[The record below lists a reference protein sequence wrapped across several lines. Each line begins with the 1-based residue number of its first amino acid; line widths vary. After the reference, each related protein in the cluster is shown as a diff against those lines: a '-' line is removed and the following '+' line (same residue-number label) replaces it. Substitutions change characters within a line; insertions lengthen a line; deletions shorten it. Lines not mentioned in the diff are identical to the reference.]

1 VTGLPGVRVG
11 HWTDLHARTG
21 CTVVLLPEGTI
32 ASGEVRGGAP
42 ATREFALLE
51 PSKLVHRIDA
61 VLLTGGSAFGLDAAA
76 GVMRFCE
83 AEGHGY
89 PTAGGVVPIVVGM
102 GVFDLAVGDGS
113 VRPGLEQGEAACR
126 EAREGG
132 FRTGSIGAGTGCTV
146 DKWRGP
152 ENRRP
157 GGLGTHTIEDAD
169 GLVVTAIAVVNAF
182 GIVLQRGEEPPTPA
196 WPRDEAE
203 AAFRTSGP
211 SGRLS
216 GEHEGSNTI
225 VGVVLTNA
233 VLTKADCLVV
243 AQGAHDGIA
252 RTVHPP
258 HTSVDGDAVVAA
270 SIGGVDARVDRVR
283 ALAVSAFAAAI
294 RDAVPL

>member
-1 VTGLPGVRVG
+1 MTGLPGVRVG
-11 HWTDLHARTG
+11 HWTDRHARTG
-21 CTVVLLPEGTI
+21 CTVVLLPEGTL

-61 VLLTGGSAFGLDAAA
+61 VLLAGGSAFGLDAAA

-89 PTAGGVVPIVVGM
+89 PTAGGVVPIVVAM

-113 VRPGLEQGEAACR
+113 VRPGLDEGEAACR
-126 EAREGG
+126 DAKAGP

-152 ENRRP
+152 DRRRP
-157 GGLGTHTIEDAD
+157 GGLGTATIEDPD

-182 GIVLQRGEEPPTPA
+182 GIVLQRGEEPPNPP

-203 AAFRTSGP
+203 AAFRTS
-211 SGRLS
+211 
-216 GEHEGSNTI
+216 EGSNTV
-225 VGVVLTNA
+225 VGVIVTNA

-243 AQGAHDGIA
+243 AQGGHDGIA

-258 HTSVDGDAVVAA
+258 HTSVDGDAIVAA
-270 SIGGVDARVDRVR
+270 ATGQVDARVDRVR
-283 ALAVSAFAAAI
+283 ALAVSAFGAAI

>member
-1 VTGLPGVRVG
+1 MTGLPGVRVG

-21 CTVVLLPEGTI
+21 CTVVLLPEGTL

-83 AEGHGY
+83 AEGSGY

-113 VRPGLEQGEAACR
+113 VRPGLDAGMAAC
-126 EAREGG
+126 EDAREGP

-152 ENRRP
+152 DRRAP
-157 GGLGTHTIEDAD
+157 GGLGTHTITEPD

-203 AAFRTSGP
+203 AAFRTA
-211 SGRLS
+211 
-216 GEHEGSNTI
+216 GEGGNTV
-225 VGVVLTNA
+225 VGVILTNA
-233 VLTKADCLVV
+233 ILTKADCLVV
-243 AQGAHDGIA
+243 AQGGHDGIA

-258 HTSVDGDAVVAA
+258 HTSVDGDAIVAA
-270 SIGGVDARVDRVR
+270 ATGQVEARTDRVR
-283 ALAVSAFAAAI
+283 ALAVSAFSAAI
-294 RDAVPL
+294 RHAVPL

>member
-1 VTGLPGVRVG
+1 MTEIAGVRVG
-11 HWTDLHARTG
+11 HWTDIHARTG
-21 CTVVLLPEGTI
+21 CTVVLLPEGTV

-51 PSKLVHRIDA
+51 PSKLVRRIDA

-83 AEGHGY
+83 AEGRGY

-113 VRPGLEQGEAACR
+113 VRPDAAAGEAACR
-126 EAREGG
+126 DAKEGP

-152 ENRRP
+152 DNRRP
-157 GGLGTHTIEDAD
+157 GGLGVGTIVD
-169 GLVVTAIAVVNAF
+169 GDLVVAAIAVVNAF
-182 GIVLQRGEEPPTPA
+182 GIVMQRGEEPPTPP

-203 AAFRTSGP
+203 AAFRTV
-211 SGRLS
+211 
-216 GEHEGSNTI
+216 EQSNTV

-233 VLTKADCLVV
+233 ILEKADCLVV
-243 AQGAHDGIA
+243 AQGGHDGIA

-258 HTSVDGDAVVAA
+258 HTSVDGDAIVAA
-270 SIGGVDARVDRVR
+270 ATGEVEARVDRVR
-283 ALAVSAFAAAI
+283 ALAVSAFSTAI

>member
-1 VTGLPGVRVG
+1 MTSIPGVRVG
-11 HWTDLHARTG
+11 HWTDPHARTG
-21 CTVVLLPEGTI
+21 CTVVLLPEGTL

-83 AEGHGY
+83 AEGRGY
-89 PTAGGVVPIVVGM
+89 PTAGGVVPIVVAM

-113 VRPGLEQGEAACR
+113 VRPGLAEGEAACD
-126 EAREGG
+126 AAVEGT

-152 ENRRP
+152 DNRRP
-157 GGLGTHTIEDAD
+157 GGIGSHTIEEPD

-203 AAFRTSGP
+203 AAFRTA
-211 SGRLS
+211 
-216 GEHEGSNTI
+216 EGGNTI
-225 VGVVLTNA
+225 VGIVLTNA

-243 AQGAHDGIA
+243 AQGGHDGIA

-258 HTSVDGDAVVAA
+258 HTSVDGDAIVAA
-270 SIGGVDARVDRVR
+270 ATGAIEARTDRVR
-283 ALAVSAFAAAI
+283 ALAVSAFSAAI

>member
-1 VTGLPGVRVG
+1 MITDVAGVRVG
-11 HWTDLHARTG
+11 HWTGEYTG
-21 CTVVLLPEGTI
+21 VTVVLLPPGTVG
-32 ASGEVRGGAP
+32 SGEVRGGAP

-61 VLLTGGSAFGLDAAA
+61 VLLTGGSAFGLDAAS

-83 AEGHGY
+83 RAGSGY
-89 PTAGGVVPIVVGM
+89 PTAGGVVPIVVAM

-113 VRPGLEQGEAACR
+113 VRPDAEAGFAACEAAT
-126 EAREGG
+126 EGP

-157 GGLGTHTIEDAD
+157 GGLGTHTFEEPD
-169 GLVVTAIAVVNAF
+169 GLVVTALAVVNAF
-182 GIVLQRGEEPPTPA
+182 GIVMQRGEAAPNPA

-203 AAFRTSGP
+203 AAFRTA
-211 SGRLS
+211 
-216 GEHEGSNTI
+216 EGGNTV

-243 AQGAHDGIA
+243 AQGGHDGIA
-252 RTVHPP
+252 RAVHPP
-258 HTSVDGDAVVAA
+258 HTSVDGDAIVACA
-270 SIGGVDARVDRVR
+270 TGQLETRVDRVR
-283 ALAVSAFAAAI
+283 ALAVNAFTAAI

>member
-1 VTGLPGVRVG
+1 VTGIPGVRVG
-11 HWTDLHARTG
+11 HWSDIHARTG
-21 CTVVLLPEGTI
+21 CTVVLLPEGTV

-83 AEGHGY
+83 REGHGY
-89 PTAGGVVPIVVGM
+89 PTAGGVVPIVVAM

-113 VRPGLEQGEAACR
+113 VRPDAAAGEAACK
-126 EAREGG
+126 EASEGP

-152 ENRRP
+152 DNRRP
-157 GGLGTHTIEDAD
+157 GGLGTYSYEEPD

-182 GIVLQRGEEPPTPA
+182 GIVMQRGEEPPSPA

-203 AAFRTSGP
+203 AAFRTAD
-211 SGRLS
+211 
-216 GEHEGSNTI
+216 EGGNTV
-225 VGVVLTNA
+225 VGVILTNA

-243 AQGAHDGIA
+243 AQGGHDGIA
-252 RTVHPP
+252 RAVHPP
-258 HTSVDGDAVVAA
+258 HTSVDGDAIVACA
-270 SIGGVDARVDRVR
+270 TGQIETRVDRVR

>member
-1 VTGLPGVRVG
+1 MTAIPGVRVG

-21 CTVVLLPEGTI
+21 CTVVLLPEGTL

-83 AEGHGY
+83 GEGHGY
-89 PTAGGVVPIVVGM
+89 PTAGGVVPIVVAM

-113 VRPGLEQGEAACR
+113 VRPGLAEGEAAC
-126 EAREGG
+126 AAATDGP

-157 GGLGTHTIEDAD
+157 GGLGSHTIEDPD

-196 WPRDEAE
+196 WPSDEAE
-203 AAFRTSGP
+203 AAFRTADA
-211 SGRLS
+211 
-216 GEHEGSNTI
+216 SNTI

-233 VLTKADCLVV
+233 LLTKADCLVV
-243 AQGAHDGIA
+243 AQGGHDGIA

-258 HTSVDGDAVVAA
+258 HTSVDGDAIVAA
-270 SIGGVDARVDRVR
+270 ATGQVEARTDRVR
-283 ALAVSAFAAAI
+283 ALAVGAFSAAI

>member
-1 VTGLPGVRVG
+1 MIAGVRVG
-11 HWTDLHARTG
+11 HWTDVHARTG
-21 CTVVLLPEGTI
+21 CTVVLLPEGTV

-113 VRPGLEQGEAACR
+113 VRPDAAAGEAACR
-126 EAREGG
+126 DATEGG
-132 FRTGSIGAGTGCTV
+132 FRTGAVGAGTGCTV

-152 ENRRP
+152 DRRRP
-157 GGLGTHTIEDAD
+157 GGLGAVALTD
-169 GLVVTAIAVVNAF
+169 GDLTVAAIAVVNAF
-182 GIVLQRGEEPPTPA
+182 GIVLQRGEEPPTPP
-196 WPRDEAE
+196 WPSDEAE
-203 AAFRTSGP
+203 AAFRTA
-211 SGRLS
+211 
-216 GEHEGSNTI
+216 EHQNTV

-233 VLTKADCLVV
+233 TLTKADCLVI
-243 AQGAHDGIA
+243 AQGGHDGIA
-252 RTVHPP
+252 RSVHPP
-258 HTSVDGDAVVAA
+258 HTSVDGDAIVAA
-270 SIGGVDARVDRVR
+270 ATGRMEARVDRVR

>member
-1 VTGLPGVRVG
+1 M
-11 HWTDLHARTG
+11 HARTG
-21 CTVVLLPEGTI
+21 CTVVLLPEGTL

-83 AEGHGY
+83 TEGHGY
-89 PTAGGVVPIVVGM
+89 PTAGGVVPIVVAM

-113 VRPGLEQGEAACR
+113 VRPDAAAGETACR
-126 EAREGG
+126 DAVEGS

-152 ENRRP
+152 DNRRP
-157 GGLGTHTIEDAD
+157 GGLGAHTYEEPD

-182 GIVLQRGEEPPTPA
+182 GIVMQRGEEPPNPV
-196 WPRDEAE
+196 WPVDEAE
-203 AAFRTSGP
+203 AAFRTT
-211 SGRLS
+211 
-216 GEHEGSNTI
+216 EGGNTV
-225 VGVVLTNA
+225 VGVILTNA

-243 AQGAHDGIA
+243 AQGGHDGIA

-258 HTSVDGDAVVAA
+258 HTSVDGDAIVACA
-270 SIGGVDARVDRVR
+270 TGAVEARVDRVR

>member
-1 VTGLPGVRVG
+1 MTSLPGVRVG
-11 HWTDLHARTG
+11 HWTDIHARTG
-21 CTVVLLPEGTI
+21 CTVVLLPEGTV

-83 AEGHGY
+83 SEGHGY

-113 VRPGLEQGEAACR
+113 VRPDAAAGEAACR
-126 EAREGG
+126 DAKEGP
-132 FRTGSIGAGTGCTV
+132 FRTGSVGAGTGCTV

-152 ENRRP
+152 DRRSP
-157 GGLGTHTIEDAD
+157 GGLGTHTIAD
-169 GLVVTAIAVVNAF
+169 GDLVVTAIAVVNAF
-182 GIVLQRGEEPPTPA
+182 GIVMQRGEEPPNPP
-196 WPRDEAE
+196 WPLDEAE
-203 AAFRTSGP
+203 AAFRTS
-211 SGRLS
+211 
-216 GEHEGSNTI
+216 EGGNTV

-233 VLTKADCLVV
+233 RLTKADCLVV
-243 AQGAHDGIA
+243 AQGGHDGIA

-258 HTSVDGDAVVAA
+258 HTSVDGDAIVAA
-270 SIGGVDARVDRVR
+270 ATGAVDARVDRVR
-283 ALAVSAFAAAI
+283 AFAVSAFSAAI

>member
-1 VTGLPGVRVG
+1 MTAISGIRVG
-11 HWTDLHARTG
+11 HWSDVHARTG
-21 CTVVLLPEGTI
+21 CTVVLLPEGTV

-83 AEGHGY
+83 GEGHGY
-89 PTAGGVVPIVVGM
+89 PTAGGVVPIVVAM

-113 VRPGLEQGEAACR
+113 IRPDAAAGEAACKD
-126 EAREGG
+126 ASEGP

-157 GGLGTHTIEDAD
+157 GGLGTHTYEEPD

-182 GIVLQRGEEPPTPA
+182 GIVMQRGEEPPTPA

-203 AAFRTSGP
+203 AAFRTA
-211 SGRLS
+211 
-216 GEHEGSNTI
+216 EGGNTV
-225 VGVVLTNA
+225 VGVILTNA

-243 AQGAHDGIA
+243 AQGGHDGIA
-252 RTVHPP
+252 RAVHPP
-258 HTSVDGDAVVAA
+258 HTSVDGDAIVACA
-270 SIGGVDARVDRVR
+270 TGAIETRVDRVR
-283 ALAVSAFAAAI
+283 ALAVGAFAAAI

>member
-1 VTGLPGVRVG
+1 VTGIEGVRVG

-51 PSKLVHRIDA
+51 PSKLVSRIDA

-83 AEGHGY
+83 AEGRGF
-89 PTAGGVVPIVVGM
+89 PTAGGVVPIVVAM

-113 VRPGLEQGEAACR
+113 VRPGPAEGEAACR
-126 EAREGG
+126 DATAGPV
-132 FRTGSIGAGTGCTV
+132 RTGSIGAGTGCTV

-152 ENRRP
+152 DNRRP
-157 GGLGTHTIEDAD
+157 GGLGAHTIADPD
-169 GLVVTAIAVVNAF
+169 GLVVTAIGVVNAF
-182 GIVLQRGEEPPTPA
+182 GIVMQRGEEPPTPP

-203 AAFRTSGP
+203 AAFRTAASG
-211 SGRLS
+211 
-216 GEHEGSNTI
+216 NTV

-233 VLTKADCLVV
+233 TLTKADCLVV
-243 AQGAHDGIA
+243 AQGGHDGIA

-258 HTSVDGDAVVAA
+258 HTSVDGDAIVAA
-270 SIGGVDARVDRVR
+270 ATGQVEARVDRVR
-283 ALAVSAFAAAI
+283 ALAVSAFSSAI

>member
-1 VTGLPGVRVG
+1 MTGLPGVRVG
-11 HWTDLHARTG
+11 HWTDPHARTG
-21 CTVVLLPEGTI
+21 CTVILLPEGTL

-89 PTAGGVVPIVVGM
+89 PTAGGVVPIVVAM

-113 VRPGLEQGEAACR
+113 VRPGLDEGKAACEAA
-126 EAREGG
+126 AEGA
-132 FRTGSIGAGTGCTV
+132 FRTGSVGAGTGCTV

-152 ENRRP
+152 DNRRP
-157 GGLGTHTIEDAD
+157 GGLGTFTITDPD

-203 AAFRTSGP
+203 AAFRTAGD
-211 SGRLS
+211 G
-216 GEHEGSNTI
+216 GNTV

-233 VLTKADCLVV
+233 TLTKADCLVV
-243 AQGAHDGIA
+243 AQGGHDGIA

-258 HTSVDGDAVVAA
+258 HTSVDGDAIVAA
-270 SIGGVDARVDRVR
+270 ATGQVEARTDRVR
-283 ALAVSAFAAAI
+283 ALAVSAFSAAI

>member
-1 VTGLPGVRVG
+1 VTGIPGVRVG
-11 HWTDLHARTG
+11 HWTDPHARTG
-21 CTVVLLPEGTI
+21 CTVVLLPEGTL

-83 AEGHGY
+83 QEGHGY
-89 PTAGGVVPIVVGM
+89 PTAGGVVPIVVAM

-126 EAREGG
+126 DAVEGT

-157 GGLGTHTIEDAD
+157 GGIGAHTITEPD
-169 GLVVTAIAVVNAF
+169 GLVVTAIAVCNAF

-203 AAFRTSGP
+203 AAFRTSGDG
-211 SGRLS
+211 GRVN
-216 GEHEGSNTI
+216 HEGSNTI

-243 AQGAHDGIA
+243 AQGGHDGIA

-258 HTSVDGDAVVAA
+258 HTSVDGDAIVAA
-270 SIGGVDARVDRVR
+270 ATGAVEARTDRVR
-283 ALAVSAFAAAI
+283 ALAVSAFSAAI

>member
-1 VTGLPGVRVG
+1 VTALQGVRVG
-11 HWTDLHARTG
+11 HWSDIHARTG
-21 CTVVLLPEGTI
+21 CTVVLLPEGTL

-83 AEGHGY
+83 REGHGY
-89 PTAGGVVPIVVGM
+89 PTAGGVVPIVVAM

-113 VRPGLEQGEAACR
+113 VRPDAAAGEAAC
-126 EAREGG
+126 EAACEGS

-152 ENRRP
+152 DNRRP
-157 GGLGTHTIEDAD
+157 GGLGTFTYEEPD

-182 GIVLQRGEEPPTPA
+182 GIVMQRGEEPPNPA

-203 AAFRTSGP
+203 AAFRT
-211 SGRLS
+211 R
-216 GEHEGSNTI
+216 ENTVI
-225 VGVVLTNA
+225 GVVLTNA

-243 AQGAHDGIA
+243 AQGGHDGIA
-252 RTVHPP
+252 RAVHPP
-258 HTSVDGDAVVAA
+258 HTSVDGDAIVACA
-270 SIGGVDARVDRVR
+270 TGRVETRVDRVR

-294 RDAVPL
+294 RDAVPA

>member
-1 VTGLPGVRVG
+1 MTDIPGIRVG

-21 CTVVLLPEGTI
+21 CTVVLLPEGTL

-89 PTAGGVVPIVVGM
+89 PTAGGVVPIVVAM

-113 VRPGLEQGEAACR
+113 VRPGLAEGEAAC
-126 EAREGG
+126 EAAAEGP

-157 GGLGTHTIEDAD
+157 GGLGTHTIEDPD

-203 AAFRTSGP
+203 AAFRTAD
-211 SGRLS
+211 
-216 GEHEGSNTI
+216 GSNTI

-233 VLTKADCLVV
+233 TLTKADCLVV
-243 AQGAHDGIA
+243 AQGGHDGIA

-258 HTSVDGDAVVAA
+258 HTSVDGDAIVCAA
-270 SIGGVDARVDRVR
+270 TGQVEARTDRVR
-283 ALAVSAFAAAI
+283 ALAVSAFSAAI

>member
-1 VTGLPGVRVG
+1 VTGLAGVRVG

-21 CTVVLLPEGTI
+21 CTVVLLPEGTV

-89 PTAGGVVPIVVGM
+89 PTAGGVVPIVVAM
-102 GVFDLAVGDGS
+102 GVFDLGVGDGS
-113 VRPGLEQGEAACR
+113 VRPGLAEGVAAC
-126 EAREGG
+126 EDAREGA

-157 GGLGTHTIEDAD
+157 GGLGTCTIEDPD
-169 GLVVTAIAVVNAF
+169 GLVVTAISVVNAF

-203 AAFRTSGP
+203 AAFRTVDAAG
-211 SGRLS
+211 
-216 GEHEGSNTI
+216 NTV

-233 VLTKADCLVV
+233 ILTKADCLVV
-243 AQGAHDGIA
+243 AQGGHDGIA

-258 HTSVDGDAVVAA
+258 HTSVDGDAIVAVATGQVAA
-270 SIGGVDARVDRVR
+270 RTDRVR

>member
-1 VTGLPGVRVG
+1 MTGIAGVRVG

-21 CTVVLLPEGTI
+21 CTVVLLPEGTL

-89 PTAGGVVPIVVGM
+89 PTAGGVVPIVVAM

-113 VRPGLEQGEAACR
+113 VRPGLAEGEAAC
-126 EAREGG
+126 ADAKEGP

-157 GGLGTHTIEDAD
+157 GGLGTFTIADDD
-169 GLVVTAIAVVNAF
+169 GLVVTAIVVVNAF

-196 WPRDEAE
+196 WPSDEAE
-203 AAFRTSGP
+203 AAFRTAGD
-211 SGRLS
+211 G
-216 GEHEGSNTI
+216 GNTV
-225 VGVVLTNA
+225 VGVVITNA
-233 VLTKADCLVV
+233 ILTKADCLVV
-243 AQGAHDGIA
+243 AQGGHDGIA

-258 HTSVDGDAVVAA
+258 HTSVDGDAIVAA
-270 SIGGVDARVDRVR
+270 ATGQVEARTDRVR
-283 ALAVSAFAAAI
+283 ALAVGAFAAAI

>member
-1 VTGLPGVRVG
+1 MIDGVRVG
-11 HWTDLHARTG
+11 HWTDVHARTG
-21 CTVVLLPEGTI
+21 CTVVLLPEGTL

-51 PSKLVHRIDA
+51 PSRLVHRIDA

-83 AEGHGY
+83 AEGRGY

-113 VRPGLEQGEAACR
+113 VRPGPAEGEAACR
-126 EAREGG
+126 EASEGAV
-132 FRTGSIGAGTGCTV
+132 RTGSIGAGTGCTV

-152 ENRRP
+152 DRRRP
-157 GGLGTHTIEDAD
+157 GGLGVGTVVD
-169 GLVVTAIAVVNAF
+169 GDLEVTAIAVVNAF
-182 GIVLQRGEEPPTPA
+182 GIVMQRGEEPPTPP
-196 WPRDEAE
+196 WPLDEAE
-203 AAFRTSGP
+203 AAFRTA
-211 SGRLS
+211 
-216 GEHEGSNTI
+216 EGGNTV

-233 VLTKADCLVV
+233 ILTKAECLTV
-243 AQGAHDGIA
+243 AQGGHDGIA

-258 HTSVDGDAVVAA
+258 HTSVDGDAIVAA
-270 SIGGVDARVDRVR
+270 ATGQVEARVDRVR
-283 ALAVSAFAAAI
+283 AFAVSAFAAAI

>member
-1 VTGLPGVRVG
+1 MTSIPGVRVG
-11 HWTDLHARTG
+11 HWTDIHARTG
-21 CTVVLLPEGTI
+21 CTVVLLPEGTL

-83 AEGHGY
+83 IEGHGF
-89 PTAGGVVPIVVGM
+89 PTAGGVVPIVVAM

-113 VRPGLEQGEAACR
+113 VRPNAEAGEAACR
-126 EAREGG
+126 DAVEGS
-132 FRTGSIGAGTGCTV
+132 FRTGSVGAGTGCTV

-152 ENRRP
+152 DNRRP
-157 GGLGTHTIEDAD
+157 GGLGTHTYVEPD

-182 GIVLQRGEEPPTPA
+182 GIVMQRGEEPPNPA
-196 WPRDEAE
+196 WPVDEAE
-203 AAFRTSGP
+203 AAFRTT
-211 SGRLS
+211 
-216 GEHEGSNTI
+216 EGGNTV
-225 VGVVLTNA
+225 VGVILTNA

-243 AQGAHDGIA
+243 AQGGHDGIA
-252 RTVHPP
+252 RAVHPP
-258 HTSVDGDAVVAA
+258 HTSVDGDAIVACA
-270 SIGGVDARVDRVR
+270 TGAVEARVDRVR

>member
-1 VTGLPGVRVG
+1 MTGLPGVRVG

-21 CTVVLLPEGTI
+21 CTVVLLPEGTV

-42 ATREFALLE
+42 ATREFSLLE

-83 AEGHGY
+83 AEGSGY
-89 PTAGGVVPIVVGM
+89 PTAGGVVPIVVAM
-102 GVFDLAVGDGS
+102 GVFDLAVGDGA
-113 VRPGLEQGEAACR
+113 VRPGPEEGESACR
-126 EAREGG
+126 DAAEGG

-157 GGLGTHTIEDAD
+157 GGLGTHTIADPD

-203 AAFRTSGP
+203 AAFRTAGDA
-211 SGRLS
+211 G
-216 GEHEGSNTI
+216 NTV
-225 VGVVLTNA
+225 VGVILTNA

-243 AQGAHDGIA
+243 AQGGHDGIA

-258 HTSVDGDAVVAA
+258 HTSVDGDAIVAA
-270 SIGGVDARVDRVR
+270 ATGQDEARTDRVR

>member
-1 VTGLPGVRVG
+1 VTGIPGVRVG

-51 PSKLVHRIDA
+51 PSKLVRRIDA

-83 AEGHGY
+83 REGHGY

-102 GVFDLAVGDGS
+102 GVFDLGVGDGS
-113 VRPGLEQGEAACR
+113 VRPNADAGEAAC
-126 EAREGG
+126 EAASEGAI
-132 FRTGSIGAGTGCTV
+132 RTGSIGAGTGCTV

-152 ENRRP
+152 DNRRP
-157 GGLGTHTIEDAD
+157 GGLGVHTFEEPD

-182 GIVLQRGEEPPTPA
+182 GIVMQRGEEPPNPA
-196 WPRDEAE
+196 WPLDEAE
-203 AAFRTSGP
+203 AAFRTTEP
-211 SGRLS
+211 GRS
-216 GEHEGSNTI
+216 EEHSNTV
-225 VGVVLTNA
+225 VGVLLTNA
-233 VLTKADCLVV
+233 ILDKADCLVV
-243 AQGAHDGIA
+243 AQGGHDGIA

-258 HTSVDGDAVVAA
+258 HTSVDGDAIVACA
-270 SIGGVDARVDRVR
+270 TGVVDARVDRVR
-283 ALAVSAFAAAI
+283 ALAVSAFSSAI

>member
-1 VTGLPGVRVG
+1 MTRIPGVRVG
-11 HWTDLHARTG
+11 HWTDPHARTG
-21 CTVVLLPEGTI
+21 CTVVLLPEGTL

-89 PTAGGVVPIVVGM
+89 PTAGGVVPIVVAM

-113 VRPGLEQGEAACR
+113 VRPGLAEGEAACD
-126 EAREGG
+126 AAVEGQ
-132 FRTGSIGAGTGCTV
+132 FRTGSVGAGTGCTV

-157 GGLGTHTIEDAD
+157 GGLGTHTIEDPD

-203 AAFRTSGP
+203 AAFRTAD
-211 SGRLS
+211 
-216 GEHEGSNTI
+216 GSNTI
-225 VGVVLTNA
+225 VGVILTNA
-233 VLTKADCLVV
+233 ILTKADCLVV
-243 AQGAHDGIA
+243 AQGGHDGIA

-258 HTSVDGDAVVAA
+258 HTSVDGDAIVAA
-270 SIGGVDARVDRVR
+270 ATGQVEARTDRVR
-283 ALAVSAFAAAI
+283 ALAVSAFSAAI

>member
-1 VTGLPGVRVG
+1 VTRIPGVRVG
-11 HWTDLHARTG
+11 HWSDVHARTG
-21 CTVVLLPEGTI
+21 CTVVLLPEGTV

-83 AEGHGY
+83 REGHGY
-89 PTAGGVVPIVVGM
+89 PTAGGVVPIVVAM

-113 VRPGLEQGEAACR
+113 VRPDAASGEAACK
-126 EAREGG
+126 EASEGP

-152 ENRRP
+152 DNRRP
-157 GGLGTHTIEDAD
+157 GGLGTHTYEEPD

-182 GIVLQRGEEPPTPA
+182 GIVMQRGEEPPTPA

-203 AAFRTSGP
+203 AAFRTA
-211 SGRLS
+211 
-216 GEHEGSNTI
+216 GEGGNTVVGI
-225 VGVVLTNA
+225 VVTNA

-243 AQGAHDGIA
+243 AQGGHDGIA
-252 RTVHPP
+252 RAVHPP
-258 HTSVDGDAVVAA
+258 HTSVDGDAIVACA
-270 SIGGVDARVDRVR
+270 TGQIETRVDRVR

>member
-1 VTGLPGVRVG
+1 MTGITGVRVG
-11 HWTDLHARTG
+11 HWTDIHARTG

-51 PSKLVHRIDA
+51 PSKLVRRIDA
-61 VLLTGGSAFGLDAAA
+61 ILLTGGSAFGLDAAA

-83 AEGHGY
+83 SEGHGY

-113 VRPGLEQGEAACR
+113 VRPDAESGLAACEAAT
-126 EAREGG
+126 EGP
-132 FRTGSIGAGTGCTV
+132 FRSGSIGAGTGCTV

-157 GGLGTHTIEDAD
+157 GGLGSHTFDEPD

-182 GIVLQRGEEPPTPA
+182 GIVMQRGEAAPNPA

-203 AAFRTSGP
+203 AAFRTA
-211 SGRLS
+211 
-216 GEHEGSNTI
+216 EHSNTV

-233 VLTKADCLVV
+233 ELTKADCLVV
-243 AQGAHDGIA
+243 AQGGHDGIA
-252 RTVHPP
+252 RAVHPP
-258 HTSVDGDAVVAA
+258 HTSVDGDAIVACA
-270 SIGGVDARVDRVR
+270 TGQIETSVDRVR
-283 ALAVSAFAAAI
+283 ALAVNAFTAAI